1 MPVVEYK
8 LHVVGNRGQ
17 RRAPDFIRE
26 GGNLPSTDHS
36 VVGWVVANPEYWI
49 PDTIVTL
56 TKADLVARQLALHAA
71 TPERKYTGSETDQSL
86 MEADTDNWRDKTN
99 AEVTSET
106 ETWYDDYAARC
117 ASITK

>member
-17 RRAPDFIRE
+17 RRAPEFIRE

-36 VVGWVVANPEYWI
+36 MVGWVVANPEYWI

-56 TKADLVARQLALHAA
+56 TKADLVTRQLALHAT
-71 TPERKYTGSETDQSL
+71 TPERIYTGSETDENL
-86 MEADTDNWRDKTN
+86 MNADTDNWRDKTN

-106 ETWYDDYAARC
+106 ESLYDDYAASC